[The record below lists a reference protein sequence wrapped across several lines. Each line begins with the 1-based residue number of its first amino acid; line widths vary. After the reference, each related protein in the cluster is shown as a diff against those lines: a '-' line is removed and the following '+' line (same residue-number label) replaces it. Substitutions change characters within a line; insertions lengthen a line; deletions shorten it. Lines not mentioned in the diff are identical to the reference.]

1 MGWLMQRR
9 PRNDSQS
16 ANSTATCRTRK
27 WRRPP
32 SVRAGNGLHRCAN
45 FTIRAEQQSCGVV
58 WLRTL
63 DSFDHSSNIHAQF
76 TSNHEDYIYMHPG
89 RFEMSW
95 RGWLEVKYSFMRHQ
109 QLERK
114 EGEPNKNRFQQ
125 EDQEYLLHLLLL
137 RNVAK
142 LAGTQ
147 S

>member
-1 MGWLMQRR
+1 MQRR

-32 SVRAGNGLHRCAN
+32 SVRVGNGLHRCRKLYN
-45 FTIRAEQQSCGVV
+45 MRRTTKPV
-58 WLRTL
+58 WLRTS

-76 TSNHEDYIYMHPG
+76 TSNREDYKYMHPG

-95 RGWLEVKYSFMRHQ
+95 RGWLEVMYSFMRHQ